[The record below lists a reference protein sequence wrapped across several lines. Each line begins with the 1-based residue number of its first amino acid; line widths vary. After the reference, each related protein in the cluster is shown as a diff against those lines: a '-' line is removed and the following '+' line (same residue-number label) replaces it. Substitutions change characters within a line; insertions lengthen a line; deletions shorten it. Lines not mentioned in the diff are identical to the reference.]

1 MYLWH
6 NSHLQKQW
14 SLKQQSRRGCSSDW
28 FVFIVYPCQVSANT
42 FIDIYVLLFDRWSEI
57 LLMSCHFTVIKIILA
72 WNNRQSFL
80 CQLLHCHQLLQVHWC
95 LFFADNDFKLLKN
108 NLNWKLSIQNMTL
121 ACSKLFEIETKF
133 IFFFKFLILRQD
145 KTTKLCQL
153 DIDVIL
159 KKPCYRK
166 VWVIKQGS
174 SPCQTSIIF
183 FMYFAMFWICL

>member
-42 FIDIYVLLFDRWSEI
+42 YIDIYVLLFDRWSEV

-133 IFFFKFLILRQD
+133 IFFFKF
-145 KTTKLCQL
+145 
-153 DIDVIL
+153 
-159 KKPCYRK
+159 
-166 VWVIKQGS
+166 
-174 SPCQTSIIF
+174 
-183 FMYFAMFWICL
+183 YF